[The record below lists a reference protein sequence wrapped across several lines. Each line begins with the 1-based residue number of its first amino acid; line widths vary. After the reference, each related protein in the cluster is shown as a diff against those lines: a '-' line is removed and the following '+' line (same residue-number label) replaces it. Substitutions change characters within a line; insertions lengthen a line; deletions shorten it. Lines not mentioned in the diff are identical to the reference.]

1 MITLR
6 CTQKLLKRLGAPS
19 NNETQP
25 PTSVLGDWYANLIY
39 TRPQQLVMCM
49 NERSLLMVLL
59 TARHSSTLTAR
70 FRQSVL
76 ALLYRLK
83 VPLSFIEAEASAMQ
97 EIQIGRTASRHVV
110 GCMVEAAK
118 TLEYKLRD
126 GEFQTFEDVE
136 DKFCEFLYESVG
148 YRYPSELAL
157 ELFSLGSSS
166 GERNLRIN

>member
-19 NNETQP
+19 NNETHP

-59 TARHSSTLTAR
+59 TARHRTTLTAR

-97 EIQIGRTASRHVV
+97 DIRIGRTASRHVV

-136 DKFCEFLYESVG
+136 DKFCEFPFESVG
-148 YRYPSELAL
+148 YRYPRELAL
-157 ELFSLGSSS
+157 DLFSLASSS